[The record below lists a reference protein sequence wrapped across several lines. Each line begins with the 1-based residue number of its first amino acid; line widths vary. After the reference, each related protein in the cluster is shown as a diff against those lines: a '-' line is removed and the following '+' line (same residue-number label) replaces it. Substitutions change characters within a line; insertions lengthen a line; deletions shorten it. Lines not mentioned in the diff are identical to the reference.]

1 MSRRAV
7 EALVDWSNH
16 TAEVGA
22 EVARLRVE
30 YAELRAEIRAGRRER
45 WAFFA
50 LGAVVG
56 LVVGYVWA
64 CVAWAG

>member
-22 EVARLRVE
+22 EVARLRAD
-30 YAELRAEIRAGRRER
+30 YAALRDEVRAGRRER
-45 WAFFA
+45 WALFA
-50 LGAVVG
+50 LGAAFG
-56 LVVGYVWA
+56 LMAGY
-64 CVAWAG
+64 AWAVAVWPG